1 MDQFYRLLGNRGRT
15 TIPYSLR
22 MKMGF
27 RSNDLLSFRQDGDTI
42 VIRKE
47 KVCDNCGQGDDR
59 ELLTASKELQYFVA
73 SLPVEAQQELFLQLS
88 IHLTKLFHG
97 GQK

>member
-1 MDQFYRLLGNRGRT
+1 MDKIYRLLGNRGRT

-27 RSNDLLSFRQDGDTI
+27 RSNDLLIFRQDGDTI

-59 ELLTASKELQYFVA
+59 ELLTASKELQDFVA